1 MRLLDGI
8 NTVLEALGEARTVD
22 INSSNPSVGLARAA
36 IDRTKR
42 GVLATG
48 LWFNTIYRSAKPVP
62 SPGFINVPWDQL
74 AIYGEELYERWH
86 DRQTTQGFRHRQYKK
101 KYGERDGVLYDL
113 VEQTKIFE
121 HEVHLK
127 VIINME
133 FDDLPEYVAMQVA
146 YAAAAEVYLND
157 LGGDANYQQLMQKAQ
172 HYSEM
177 TYREHLRNQQYSSSR
192 NTAAARIRRGLY
204 M

>member
-1 MRLLDGI
+1 MRLIDGV

-22 INSSNPSVGLARAA
+22 LGSSNPSVGLARAA

-48 LWFNTIYRSAKPVP
+48 FWFNTIYRSAKPVP
-62 SPGFINVPWDQL
+62 NPGFINVPWDQL
-74 AIYGEELYERWH
+74 AIYGEDLYERWN
-86 DRQTTQGFRHRQYKK
+86 DRQTTQGMRRQYKK

-127 VIINME
+127 VIINMDFE
-133 FDDLPEYVAMQVA
+133 DLPEYTAMWVA

-172 HYSEM
+172 HYQEM
-177 TYREHLRNQQYSSSR
+177 NYREHLRNQQYSSSR

>member
-1 MRLLDGI
+1 MRLIDGI

-36 IDRTKR
+36 IERTKR

-48 LWFNTIYRSAKPVP
+48 WWFNTIYRSAKPVP
-62 SPGFINVPWDQL
+62 SLGFINVPWDQL
-74 AIYGEELYERWH
+74 AIYGEDLYERWH
-86 DRQTTQGFRHRQYKK
+86 DRQTTQGMRRQYKK

-127 VIINME
+127 VIINMDFE
-133 FDDLPEYVAMQVA
+133 DLPEYTAMWVA

-157 LGGDANYQQLMQKAQ
+157 LGGDVNYQQLMQKAQ
-172 HYSEM
+172 HYQEM
-177 TYREHLRNQQYSSSR
+177 NYREHLRNQQYSSSR

>member
-1 MRLLDGI
+1 MRLIDGI

-36 IDRTKR
+36 IERTKR

-48 LWFNTIYRSAKPVP
+48 WWFNTIYRSAKPVP

-74 AIYGEELYERWH
+74 AIYGEDPYERWY
-86 DRQTTQGFRHRQYKK
+86 DRQTTQGMRRQYKK

-127 VIINME
+127 IIINMDFE
-133 FDDLPEYVAMQVA
+133 DLPEYTAMQVA

-157 LGGDANYQQLMQKAQ
+157 LGGDVNHQQLMQKAQ
-172 HYSEM
+172 HYQEM
-177 TYREHLRNQQYSSSR
+177 SYREHLRNQQYSSSR

>member
-1 MRLLDGI
+1 MRLIDGI

-48 LWFNTIYRSAKPVP
+48 WWFNTIYRSAKPVP
-62 SPGFINVPWDQL
+62 LPGFINVPWDQL
-74 AIYGEELYERWH
+74 SIYGEDLHERWH
-86 DRQTTQGFRHRQYKK
+86 DRQTTQGFHHRQYKK

-127 VIINME
+127 IIINMDFE
-133 FDDLPEYVAMQVA
+133 DLPEYTAMQVA

-172 HYSEM
+172 HYQEM
-177 TYREHLRNQQYSSSR
+177 NYREHLRNQQYSSSR
-192 NTAAARIRRGLY
+192 NSAANRIRRGLR

>member
-1 MRLLDGI
+1 MRLIDGVNI
-8 NTVLEALGEARTVD
+8 VLEALGESRTVD
-22 INSSNPSVGLARAA
+22 LSSSNPSVGLARAA

-48 LWFNTIYRSAKPVP
+48 LWFNTIYRSARPVP
-62 SPGFINVPWDQL
+62 NPGFINVPWDQL
-74 AIYGEELYERWH
+74 AIYGEDLH
-86 DRQTTQGFRHRQYKK
+86 TQGSRHRQYNH

-113 VEQTKIFE
+113 VEQTKIFDR
-121 HEVHLK
+121 EVHLK

-192 NTAAARIRRGLY
+192 NSAANRIRRGLR

>member
-8 NTVLEALGEARTVD
+8 NTVLEALGEARTVN

-48 LWFNTIYRSAKPVP
+48 LWFNTIYRSARPVP
-62 SPGFINVPWDQL
+62 NPGFINVPWDQL
-74 AIYGEELYERWH
+74 AIYGEDLH
-86 DRQTTQGFRHRQYKK
+86 TQGFRHRQYNR

-113 VEQTKIFE
+113 VEQTKIFDR
-121 HEVHLK
+121 EVHLK
-127 VIINME
+127 VILNME
-133 FDDLPEYVAMQVA
+133 FGDLPEYVAMQVA